1 MNHRLARRTAPVF
14 ALAAAAVLF
23 GFPVGVR
30 AQPGRGPAPT
40 PKAGAPIDITGYWVA
55 LVTEDWRYR
64 MMTPAKGDY
73 PNVPL
78 NPAGRRLA
86 DAWDPAKDEAA
97 GEQCK
102 GYGAGNVM
110 RNPERIHI
118 TWENDTTLKVETD
131 NGNQTRLFYFGDAPQ
146 GGEPTYQGISMAQW
160 EFAGGRAPRG
170 GGPPRGGD
178 LKIVTTHLKAGY
190 IQRNGV
196 PYSAGAVI
204 TEHYDL
210 LKEPDGESYLLVTTL
225 IEDPQYLNRPFQR
238 STHFKKQADASG
250 WDPAPCSAR

>member
-1 MNHRLARRTAPVF
+1 MNHRIQRRATLIF
-14 ALAAAAVLF
+14 AMAAAAVLF
-23 GFPVGVR
+23 VLPVAVR
-30 AQPGRGPAPT
+30 AQGGRGAAPT
-40 PKAGAPIDITGYWVA
+40 PKAAAPVDITGYWVA

-73 PNVPL
+73 PNIPL
-78 NPAGRRLA
+78 NPAGRRVA

-118 TWENDTTLKVETD
+118 TWENDTTLKVEAD
-131 NGNQTRLFYFGDAPQ
+131 NGTQTRLFYFGGAPPA
-146 GGEPTYQGISMAQW
+146 GEPTYQGISMAQW

-178 LKIVTTHLKAGY
+178 LKIVTTHVKPGY

-196 PYSAGAVI
+196 PYSANAVI

-210 LKEPDGESYLLVTTL
+210 LKEPNGESYLLVTTL
-225 IEDPQYLNRPFQR
+225 IEDQQYLARPFQR

-250 WDPAPCSAR
+250 WDPTPCSAR

>member
-1 MNHRLARRTAPVF
+1 MNHRLARRTAPIF

-23 GFPVGVR
+23 AFPVGVR
-30 AQPGRGPAPT
+30 AQQGRGAAPT
-40 PKAGAPIDITGYWVA
+40 PKAGAPVDITGYWVA

-78 NPAGRRLA
+78 NPAGRRVA

-110 RNPERIHI
+110 RNPERLHI
-118 TWENDTTLKVETD
+118 TWENDTTLKVEAD
-131 NGNQTRLFYFGDAPQ
+131 NGTQTRLFYFSGAPQ

-170 GGPPRGGD
+170 GGPARGGD
-178 LKIVTTHLKAGY
+178 LKIVTTHMKAGY

-196 PYSAGAVI
+196 PYSANAVI

-210 LKEPDGESYLLVTTL
+210 LREPNGESYLLVTTL
-225 IEDPQYLNRPFQR
+225 IEDPQYLARPFQR
-238 STHFKKQADASG
+238 STHFKKQADAAG
-250 WDPAPCSAR
+250 WDPTPCSAR

>member
-1 MNHRLARRTAPVF
+1 MPIF
-14 ALAAAAVLF
+14 ALAAAAILF
-23 GFPVGVR
+23 MLPASLR
-30 AQPGRGPAPT
+30 AQQGRGPAPT
-40 PKAGAPIDITGYWVA
+40 PKAAAPVDITGYWVA

-73 PNVPL
+73 PNIPL
-78 NPAGRRLA
+78 NPAGRRMA

-118 TWENDTTLKVETD
+118 TWENDTTLKVEAD
-131 NGNQTRLFYFGDAPQ
+131 NGTQTRQFYFSGAPQ
-146 GGEPTYQGISMAQW
+146 GGEPTYQGVSMAQW

-178 LKIVTTHLKAGY
+178 LKIVTTHVKPGY

-196 PYSAGAVI
+196 PYSANAVI

-210 LKEPDGESYLLVTTL
+210 LKEPNGESYLLVTTL
-225 IEDPQYLNRPFQR
+225 IEDPQYLARPFQR
-238 STHFKKQADASG
+238 STHFKKQADGSG
-250 WDPAPCSAR
+250 WDPTPCSAR

>member
-1 MNHRLARRTAPVF
+1 MNQKTAAATLLFVLPVCVLAQGRGAVQTPTPQAAAPV
-14 ALAAAAVLF
+14 
-23 GFPVGVR
+23 
-30 AQPGRGPAPT
+30 
-40 PKAGAPIDITGYWVA
+40 DITGYWVA

-78 NPAGRRLA
+78 NAAGRRAA

-110 RNPERIHI
+110 RNPERLHI
-118 TWENDTTLKVETD
+118 TWENDATLKVETD
-131 NGNQTRLFYFGDAPQ
+131 NGNQTRLFYFSGAPQ

-160 EFAGGRAPRG
+160 EIAGGRAPRG

-178 LKIVTTHLKAGY
+178 LKIVTTRMKPGY

-196 PYSAGAVI
+196 PYSANAVI

-210 LKEPDGESYLLVTTL
+210 LKESNGDSYLLVTTL
-225 IEDPQYLNRPFQR
+225 IEDPQYLTRPFQR

-250 WDPAPCSAR
+250 WDPTPCSAR

>member
-1 MNHRLARRTAPVF
+1 MNHRIARRAAPIF

-23 GFPVGVR
+23 AVPVGVR
-30 AQPGRGPAPT
+30 AQQGRGPALT

-78 NPAGRRLA
+78 NPAGRRVA

-118 TWENDTTLKVETD
+118 TWENDTTLKVEAD
-131 NGNQTRLFYFGDAPQ
+131 NGTQTRLFYFSGAPQ
-146 GGEPTYQGISMAQW
+146 AGEPTYQGISVAQW
-160 EFAGGRAPRG
+160 EIAGGRAPRG

-178 LKIVTTHLKAGY
+178 LKIVTTHMKPGY

-196 PYSAGAVI
+196 PYSANAVI

-210 LKEPDGESYLLVTTL
+210 LKEPNGESYLLVTTL

-250 WDPAPCSAR
+250 WDPTPCSAR

>member
-1 MNHRLARRTAPVF
+1 
-14 ALAAAAVLF
+14 
-23 GFPVGVR
+23 
-30 AQPGRGPAPT
+30 
-40 PKAGAPIDITGYWVA
+40 
-55 LVTEDWRYR
+55 VTEDWRYR

-78 NPAGRRLA
+78 NPAGRRVA

-118 TWENDTTLKVETD
+118 TWENDTTLKVEAD
-131 NGNQTRLFYFGDAPQ
+131 NGTQTRLFYFSAAPQ

-178 LKIVTTHLKAGY
+178 LKIVTTHMKAGY

-196 PYSAGAVI
+196 PYSANAVI

-210 LKEPDGESYLLVTTL
+210 LKEPNAESYLLVTTL

-250 WDPAPCSAR
+250 WDPTPCSAR